1 MNLAFQNLRRRPQ
14 TARKKLS
21 RKWLHW
27 RMRGQP
33 EADILKAER
42 KLRGVE
48 QFDKLQRPTS
58 WWSRFGKSGPHL
70 VAGDDFPPVPA

>member
-1 MNLAFQNLRRRPQ
+1 MNLAIQNLRQGLQ

-27 RMRGQP
+27 RMRGQS
-33 EADILKAER
+33 EEVILKAER

-48 QFDKLQRPTS
+48 QHGKLQQAQCS
-58 WWSRFGKSGPHL
+58 S
-70 VAGDDFPPVPA
+70 